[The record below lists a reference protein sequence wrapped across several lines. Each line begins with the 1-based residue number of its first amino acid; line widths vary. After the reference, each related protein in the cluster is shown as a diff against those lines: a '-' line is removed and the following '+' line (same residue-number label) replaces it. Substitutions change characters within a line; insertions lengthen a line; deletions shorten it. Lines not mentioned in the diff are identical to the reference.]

1 MKTGANVAAGI
12 AEPAGHDALYRA
24 AREAAGDPQAA
35 LVLAGRFADALPL
48 PGSGSGSTAQ
58 LWEGLARLG
67 MIDLTVARAIEPHLD
82 ARAILAEAGDD
93 APEGTWGVFAAEGPG
108 VRLEASGRG
117 SDCTL
122 TGVKP
127 WCSLAAVLD
136 HALVTAW
143 VDDEQ
148 RGLFAVDMQQSGVTA
163 TSGTWVARG
172 LPQVTSESV
181 EFADVPARA
190 VGDAG
195 WYLRRPGFAWG
206 GIGVAAVWFGAAVA
220 LAGALTEAAGRRKPD
235 QIALMHIGRCD
246 AALHAARCTLREAA
260 ARVDDGCVDDP
271 GRLAARVRTVVAQ
284 TAETVLTTVDH
295 ALGPGPLV
303 ADEEH
308 AGRVAD
314 LHLYLRQWHA
324 ERDLAALG
332 SSLL

>member
-1 MKTGANVAAGI
+1 MTTEAGI
-12 AEPAGHDALYRA
+12 ADAIGNDDLYRA
-24 AREAAGDPQAA
+24 AQDAAGDPRAA
-35 LVLAGRFADALPL
+35 LALAPRFADALPL
-48 PGSGSGSTAQ
+48 PGAGSTAE
-58 LWEGLARLG
+58 LWEGLARVG

-93 APEGTWGVFAAEGPG
+93 APPGTWGVFAAEGPG
-108 VRLEASGRG
+108 ARLEAAKRDSTW
-117 SDCTL
+117 TL

-148 RGLFAVDMQQSGVTA
+148 RGLFAVDLHHPGITA
-163 TSGTWVARG
+163 QSGTWVARG
-172 LPQVTSESV
+172 LPSVTSESV
-181 EFADVPARA
+181 DFADVPAMP

-206 GIGVAAVWFGAAVA
+206 GIGVAAVWFGAAVS
-220 LAGALTEAAGRRKPD
+220 LAGALTQAAARRTPD

-246 AALHAARCTLREAA
+246 AALHSARCTLREAA
-260 ARVDDGCVDDP
+260 AQVDDGSADDP
-271 GRLAARVRTVVAQ
+271 ARLAARVRTVVAQ
-284 TAETVLTTVDH
+284 ACETVLSTVDH

-303 ADEEH
+303 ADEQH
-308 AGRVAD
+308 AARVAD

-332 SSLL
+332 SALV